1 MLAQA
6 LQFLLES
13 IGNFFVL
20 ALLLRFYLQLTRA
33 PFRNPFAQFVVA
45 LTDFA
50 VKPLR
55 RIVPGL
61 AGMDLSSLLGAWLI
75 EFILLFAVLTLS
87 GFPLLVAGFGVITGV
102 AFWAAI
108 KLIGLTL
115 YILMGAVLIQALLSW
130 VNPYT
135 PLAPLLN
142 ALAEPLLRPVRRI
155 VPMVGGVDLSSLVVL
170 LAIQLILMV
179 PVALL
184 ERFAYSLIF

>member
-1 MLAQA
+1 MLTQA

-13 IGNFFVL
+13 IGNFFVF

-55 RIVPGL
+55 RIVPGF
-61 AGMDLSSLLGAWLI
+61 AGLDLSSLLGAWLI
-75 EFILLFAVLTLS
+75 ELVVLFAVLALS
-87 GFPLLVAGFGVITGV
+87 GFPLLVAGFGVIPGV

-108 KLIGLTL
+108 KLVGLTL
-115 YILMGAVLIQALLSW
+115 YIVMGAVLIQALLSW

-142 ALAEPLLRPVRRI
+142 ALAEPVLRPVRRI
-155 VPMVGGVDLSSLVVL
+155 VPIVGGVDLSPLVVL
-170 LAIQLILMV
+170 LAIQLLLMV

>member
-61 AGMDLSSLLGAWLI
+61 AGLDLSSLLGAWLI
-75 EFILLFAVLTLS
+75 EFVLLFAVLALS
-87 GFPLLVAGFGVITGV
+87 GFPLLAAGFGVIPGV
-102 AFWAAI
+102 AFWAAV
-108 KLIGLTL
+108 KLAGLTL

-135 PLAPLLN
+135 PLAPLLH

-155 VPMVGGVDLSSLVVL
+155 VPMVGGVDLSPLAVL
-170 LAIQLILMV
+170 LLIQLLLMV
-179 PVALL
+179 PLALL
-184 ERFAYSLIF
+184 ERLAYSLIF